1 MPTAACIASSDGRS
15 FTTARSGCSR
25 RPQHLLQRNPHRPPE
40 IRATDT
46 RRCQMGSNP
55 IDRSTQQ
62 IGFAAEEAAA
72 LFLRAEG
79 FTIVLRNFRRRLGEL
94 DIIARAQ
101 DVLIIAE
108 VRTRSGLTHGGAAA
122 SVGLRK
128 Q

>member
-1 MPTAACIASSDGRS
+1 MRS
-15 FTTARSGCSR
+15 NT
-25 RPQHLLQRNPHRPPE
+25 
-40 IRATDT
+40 
-46 RRCQMGSNP
+46 

-128 Q
+128 QRRVVRAAAQLLQRRKDLAQLRVRFDVLVVHDACGPQPRIEWIQHAFSA